1 MTSVPQVNAGEVK
14 VTDRFDLSG
23 KNFLITGGG
32 GGIGFACA
40 KAIAQLGG
48 GVAIIDTALK
58 PTTEF
63 DTLGERYG
71 VKTSY
76 VRGDVTNQESLE
88 DAFAKSVQAV
98 GQLHGGLT
106 AAGIVMDTPF
116 LQADWEVTQRTFN
129 VNVLGTF
136 WAAKLLAQ
144 HLVETNTPG
153 SIVAI
158 ASINAQGLYVPVQP
172 KSAYNASKAAIK
184 GLMGP
189 LAGELGQYGIRVN
202 CISPGAIQTPL
213 LARLEG
219 EKKAI
224 LDWYR
229 DGSPLQ
235 RLGVP
240 EDLTP
245 MVCYLLSDAAAFTTG
260 ADMLVTGQSTDS
272 EINPRGVDIVPGG
285 LHAGSARV

>member
-1 MTSVPQVNAGEVK
+1 MTTFNPRALGDVK
-14 VTDRFDLSG
+14 VTDRFDLTG

-48 GVAIIDTALK
+48 GVAVIDTA
-58 PTTEF
+58 PEPVEEF
-63 DTLGERYG
+63 KSLSGRYG
-71 VKTSY
+71 VKIFYT
-76 VRGDVTNQESLE
+76 RGDVTRQDSPEK
-88 DAFAKSVQAV
+88 AFAECVDAMG
-98 GQLHGGLT
+98 GQLHGAPT
-106 AAGIVMDTPF
+106 AAGIR
-116 LQADWEVTQRTFN
+116 LLN
-129 VNVLGTF
+129 VNVMGTY
-136 WAAKLLAQ
+136 WTIKLLAQ
-144 HLVETNTPG
+144 HLVETKTPG

-158 ASINAQGLYVPVQP
+158 ASINAQSLYVPVQP
-172 KSAYNASKAAIK
+172 KFAYNASKAAIK

-213 LARLEG
+213 LARLQG
-219 EKKAI
+219 EKRAI
-224 LDWYR
+224 LDWYEN
-229 DGSPLQ
+229 GAPLQ

-260 ADMLVTGQSTDS
+260 ADMLVTG
-272 EINPRGVDIVPGG
+272 G
-285 LHAGSARV
+285 LHAGSALK

>member
-1 MTSVPQVNAGEVK
+1 MTTFNPRELGDVK
-14 VTDRFDLSG
+14 VTDRFDLSNR
-23 KNFLITGGG
+23 NFLITGGG

-48 GVAIIDTALK
+48 SIAVIDTA
-58 PTTEF
+58 PEPVEEF
-63 DTLGERYG
+63 KTLSKRYG

-76 VRGDVTNQESLE
+76 IRGDVTNQESLE
-88 DAFAKSVQAV
+88 KAFAECVESMD
-98 GQLHGGLT
+98 GQLHGALT
-106 AAGIVMDTPF
+106 AAGIVMDTPL
-116 LQADWEVTQRTFN
+116 LQADWEVTQRTLN
-129 VNVLGTF
+129 VNIMGTY
-136 WAAKLLAQ
+136 WVIKLLAQ
-144 HLVETNTPG
+144 HLVDTKTPG

-158 ASINAQGLYVPVQP
+158 ASINGQGMYVPVQP

-213 LARLEG
+213 LARLQG
-219 EKKAI
+219 EKRAI
-224 LDWYR
+224 LDWYAN
-229 DGSPLQ
+229 GAPVQ

-245 MVCYLLSDAAAFTTG
+245 MVCYLLSDASSFTTG
-260 ADMLVTGQSTDS
+260 TDMLVTG
-272 EINPRGVDIVPGG
+272 G
-285 LHAGSARV
+285 LHAGTALK

>member
-1 MTSVPQVNAGEVK
+1 MTTFNPRDLGDVK
-14 VTDRFDLSG
+14 VTDRFDLTG

-48 GVAIIDTALK
+48 GVAVIDTA
-58 PTTEF
+58 PEPVEEF
-63 DTLGERYG
+63 KSLSDRYG
-71 VKTSY
+71 VKTFY
-76 VRGDVTNQESLE
+76 TRGDVTKQDSLE
-88 DAFAKSVQAV
+88 KAFAKCVDAMG
-98 GQLHGGLT
+98 GQLHGALT
-106 AAGIVMDTPF
+106 AAGIVMDTP
-116 LQADWEVTQRTFN
+116 LLDADWEVTQRVLN
-129 VNVLGTF
+129 VNVMGTY
-136 WAAKLLAQ
+136 WTIKLLAQ
-144 HLVETNTPG
+144 HLVETQTPG

-158 ASINAQGLYVPVQP
+158 ASINAQSLYVPVQP

-213 LARLEG
+213 LARLQG
-219 EKKAI
+219 EKRAI
-224 LDWYR
+224 LDWYEN
-229 DGSPLQ
+229 GAPLQ

-260 ADMLVTGQSTDS
+260 ADMLVTG
-272 EINPRGVDIVPGG
+272 G
-285 LHAGSARV
+285 LHAGSALK

>member
-1 MTSVPQVNAGEVK
+1 MTTFNPRGLGDVK
-14 VTDRFDLSG
+14 VTDRFDLTG

-48 GVAIIDTALK
+48 GVAVIDTA
-58 PTTEF
+58 PEPVEEF
-63 DTLGERYG
+63 KSLSDRYG
-71 VKTSY
+71 VKTFY
-76 VRGDVTNQESLE
+76 TQGDVTKQDSLE
-88 DAFAKSVQAV
+88 KAFAKCVDAMG
-98 GQLHGGLT
+98 GQLHGALT
-106 AAGIVMDTPF
+106 AAGIVMDTP
-116 LQADWEVTQRTFN
+116 LLDADWEVTQRVLN
-129 VNVLGTF
+129 VNVMGTY
-136 WAAKLLAQ
+136 WTIKLLAQ
-144 HLVETNTPG
+144 HLVETKTPG

-158 ASINAQGLYVPVQP
+158 ASINAQSLYVPVQP

-213 LARLEG
+213 LARLQG
-219 EKKAI
+219 EKRAI
-224 LDWYR
+224 LDWYEN
-229 DGSPLQ
+229 GAPLQ

-260 ADMLVTGQSTDS
+260 ADMLVTG
-272 EINPRGVDIVPGG
+272 G
-285 LHAGSARV
+285 LHAGSALK

>member
-1 MTSVPQVNAGEVK
+1 MTSVPQANASEVK

-48 GVAIIDTALK
+48 GVAIIDTAPK
-58 PTTEF
+58 PTAEF

-88 DAFAKSVQAV
+88 DAFAKSVQTV

-129 VNVLGTF
+129 
-136 WAAKLLAQ
+136 LLAQ
-144 HLVETNTPG
+144 HLVETKTPG
-153 SIVAI
+153 SIVTI

-219 EKKAI
+219 EKRAI

-260 ADMLVTGQSTDS
+260 ADMLVTG
-272 EINPRGVDIVPGG
+272 G

>member
-1 MTSVPQVNAGEVK
+1 MAFANQSDVGEVK
-14 VTDRFDLSG
+14 VTDRFDLSN

-32 GGIGFACA
+32 RGIGFACA

-48 GVAIIDTALK
+48 GVAIIDTADQ
-58 PTTEF
+58 PVEEF
-63 DTLGERYG
+63 HTLSKRYN
-71 VKTSY
+71 VKTFY
-76 VRGDVTNQESLE
+76 VQGDVTNQQSLE
-88 DAFAKSVQAV
+88 KAFSDCVSGL

-106 AAGIVMDTPF
+106 AAGIVGDSP
-116 LQADWEVTQRTFN
+116 LLEANWDLTQRILN
-129 VNVLGTF
+129 INILGTY
-136 WAAKLLAQ
+136 WTAKLLAE
-144 HLVETNTPG
+144 HMIKVKTSG

-158 ASINAQGLYVPVQP
+158 SSINGQGLYVPVQP

-213 LARLEG
+213 LARLQG
-219 EKKAI
+219 EKRAI

-229 DGSPLQ
+229 DRAPLQ

-260 ADMLVTGQSTDS
+260 ADMLVTG
-272 EINPRGVDIVPGG
+272 G
-285 LHAGSARV
+285 LHAGSARA

>member
-1 MTSVPQVNAGEVK
+1 MTSVPQANAGEVK

-48 GVAIIDTALK
+48 GVAIIDTAPK
-58 PTTEF
+58 PTAEF

-144 HLVETNTPG
+144 HLVETKTPG

-158 ASINAQGLYVPVQP
+158 ASINAQGIYVPVQP

-202 CISPGAIQTPL
+202 CISPG
-213 LARLEG
+213 R
-219 EKKAI
+219 
-224 LDWYR
+224 
-229 DGSPLQ
+229 
-235 RLGVP
+235 
-240 EDLTP
+240 
-245 MVCYLLSDAAAFTTG
+245 
-260 ADMLVTGQSTDS
+260 
-272 EINPRGVDIVPGG
+272 
-285 LHAGSARV
+285 

>member
-1 MTSVPQVNAGEVK
+1 MTSVPQPNASEVK

-48 GVAIIDTALK
+48 GVAIIDTAPK
-58 PTTEF
+58 PTAEF
-63 DTLGERYG
+63 DTLSERYG

-144 HLVETNTPG
+144 HLVETKTPG

-219 EKKAI
+219 EKRAI

-260 ADMLVTGQSTDS
+260 ADMLVTG
-272 EINPRGVDIVPGG
+272 G

>member
-1 MTSVPQVNAGEVK
+1 MTSAPKPNASDIK
-14 VTDRFDLSG
+14 VTDRFDLGG

-48 GVAIIDTALK
+48 GVAIIDMAPNPTA
-58 PTTEF
+58 EF
-63 DTLGERYG
+63 DTLNERYG

-76 VRGDVTNQESLE
+76 
-88 DAFAKSVQAV
+88 
-98 GQLHGGLT
+98 
-106 AAGIVMDTPF
+106 
-116 LQADWEVTQRTFN
+116 EVTQRTFN

-158 ASINAQGLYVPVQP
+158 ASINAQGRYVPVQP

-213 LARLEG
+213 LARLEE
-219 EKKAI
+219 EKRAI

-260 ADMLVTGQSTDS
+260 ADMLVTGQSTKPES
-272 EINPRGVDIVPGG
+272 SLRGVNMVLGG

>member
-1 MTSVPQVNAGEVK
+1 MTTSNPSGLSDVK
-14 VTDRFDLSG
+14 VTDRFDLSN

-48 GVAIIDTALK
+48 SVAIIDTA
-58 PTTEF
+58 PEPEEEF
-63 DTLGERYG
+63 KRLGERYG
-71 VKTSY
+71 IKTFY
-76 VRGDVTNQESLE
+76 TRGDVTKQDSLE
-88 DAFAKSVQAV
+88 KAFVECVDAMD
-98 GQLHGGLT
+98 GQLHGALT
-106 AAGIVMDTPF
+106 AAGIVMDTPI
-116 LQADWEVTQRTFN
+116 LQADWEVTQRTLN
-129 VNVLGTF
+129 VNIMGTY
-136 WAAKLLAQ
+136 WVIKLLAQ
-144 HLVETNTPG
+144 HLVDTKTPG

-158 ASINAQGLYVPVQP
+158 ASINAQGIYVPVQP

-213 LARLEG
+213 LARLQG
-219 EKKAI
+219 EKRAI
-224 LDWYR
+224 LDWYQN
-229 DGSPLQ
+229 GAAVQ

-260 ADMLVTGQSTDS
+260 ADMLVTGG
-272 EINPRGVDIVPGG
+272 I
-285 LHAGSARV
+285 HAGTATK